1 STTCCCRGLQTRPP
15 QLGRHTA
22 VYLFYRIT
30 SVEKMKVLM
39 TFILFFARLALLCYA
54 KLGGGSEEKM
64 KVLRTFILFFARLAL
79 TLHPKDLT

>member
-1 STTCCCRGLQTRPP
+1 
-15 QLGRHTA
+15 
-22 VYLFYRIT
+22 
-30 SVEKMKVLM
+30 MKVLR

-64 KVLRTFILFFARLAL
+64 KVLRTFILFFARLTL

>member
-1 STTCCCRGLQTRPP
+1 
-15 QLGRHTA
+15 
-22 VYLFYRIT
+22 
-30 SVEKMKVLM
+30 M

-54 KLGGGSEEKM
+54 KLGGSEEKM